1 MHWHYFHLIVKIVV
15 SKADWFLVPVVR
27 LRGSS
32 KRHINMHKLIEI
44 PYNRRKKGAAHGKNV
59 LPHER
64 AANSEH
70 GIKLKIISCH
80 KTNRIAF
87 GRYAASF
94 LEYNYI

>member
-44 PYNRRKKGAAHGKNV
+44 PYNRKKKELLMV
-59 LPHER
+59 
-64 AANSEH
+64 
-70 GIKLKIISCH
+70 
-80 KTNRIAF
+80 KTF
-87 GRYAASF
+87 YPMKGQLTVSM
-94 LEYNYI
+94 E